1 MLAKLDELNA
11 AELKRQT
18 LHASEIGNFSGDIL
32 KSIQKNA
39 DKYLRE
45 LTRRN
50 EQLLLKFDDILC
62 VDDAKKH
69 GILYFQTL
77 AYLIGTLIT

>member
-1 MLAKLDELNA
+1 MLGKLDELNEV
-11 AELKRQT
+11 ELKRQVQ
-18 LHASEIGNFSGDIL
+18 HASEIGNFSGDIL

-69 GILYFQTL
+69 GM
-77 AYLIGTLIT
+77 AYLNRNNLTQNI